1 MNIMRRV
8 HDPLTL
14 DLFEVPVARTPLP
27 GALDVGLPVRHL
39 LSDLLKAST
48 RNRFEVAA
56 RMSELLG
63 HEITKHQ
70 LDSWTAESREGWRF
84 PLEYLPAFEVAVET
98 HQITT
103 WLADLRGCKV
113 LVGKEALDA
122 EIGKL
127 ERLKEEAARKI
138 KQLKQA
144 MGDME

>member
-1 MNIMRRV
+1 MKTR

-14 DLFEVPVARTPLP
+14 DLFEVPVARNPLP
-27 GALDVGLPVRHL
+27 GALDVGLAVRHL
-39 LSDLLKAST
+39 ISDLLKASALT
-48 RNRFEVAA
+48 RFDIAA

-127 ERLKEEAARKI
+127 ERLKEDAARKI
-138 KQLKQA
+138 KQLKHA
-144 MGDME
+144 MGDMT

>member
-1 MNIMRRV
+1 MMKTRY
-8 HDPLTL
+8 DSLTL

-27 GALDVGLPVRHL
+27 GALDVGLQVRHL
-39 LSDLLKAST
+39 ISDLLKVCPLK
-48 RNRFEVAA
+48 RFEIAA

-70 LDSWTAESREGWRF
+70 LDSWTAESLEGWRF
-84 PLEYLPAFEVAVET
+84 PLEYLPAFEVACET
-98 HQITT
+98 HAITA

-127 ERLKEEAARKI
+127 ERLREDAAKKI
-138 KQLKQA
+138 RQLKHA
-144 MGDME
+144 MGEME

>member
-1 MNIMRRV
+1 MRRV

-27 GALDVGLPVRHL
+27 GALDVGLALRHL
-39 LSDLLKAST
+39 ISDLIKASPLD
-48 RNRFEVAA
+48 RYDIAA
-56 RMSELLG
+56 RMSKLLG
-63 HEITKHQ
+63 QEITKHQ

-138 KQLKQA
+138 RQLKQA
-144 MGDME
+144 IGEME

>member
-1 MNIMRRV
+1 MRRV

-14 DLFEVPVARTPLP
+14 DLFEVPVPRAPLP
-27 GALDVGLPVRHL
+27 GALDVGLQIRHL
-39 LSDLLKAST
+39 VSDLLKACPL
-48 RNRFEVAA
+48 NRFEVAA

-84 PLEYLPAFEVAVET
+84 PLEYLSAFEVAVET
-98 HQITT
+98 HRVTT

-127 ERLKEEAARKI
+127 ERLKEDAARKI

-144 MGDME
+144 MGEME

>member
-1 MNIMRRV
+1 MKRG
-8 HDPLTL
+8 HDTLTL

-27 GALDVGLPVRHL
+27 GALDVGLQVRHL
-39 LSDLLKAST
+39 ISDLLKACP

-56 RMSELLG
+56 HMSELTG

-84 PLEYLPAFEVAVET
+84 PLEYLPAFEVAVGT

-103 WLADLRGCKV
+103 WMADLRGCKV

-144 MGDME
+144 MGEME

>member
-1 MNIMRRV
+1 MRRV

-14 DLFEVPVARTPLP
+14 DLFEVPVPRAPLP
-27 GALDVGLPVRHL
+27 GALDVGLQIRHL
-39 LSDLLKAST
+39 VSDLLKACPL
-48 RNRFEVAA
+48 NRFEVAA

-98 HQITT
+98 HRVTT

-127 ERLKEEAARKI
+127 ERLKEDAARKI

-144 MGDME
+144 MGEME

>member
-1 MNIMRRV
+1 MRRV

-14 DLFEVPVARTPLP
+14 DLFEVPTARAPLP
-27 GALDVGLPVRHL
+27 GALDIGKQLRHL
-39 LSDLLKAST
+39 ISELLKSCPRT
-48 RNRFEVAA
+48 RFEIAA
-56 RMSELLG
+56 HMSELTG
-63 HEITKHQ
+63 NEITKHQ

-84 PLEYLPAFEVAVET
+84 PLEYLPAFEVAVGT

-103 WLADLRGCKV
+103 WMADLRGCKV

-127 ERLKEEAARKI
+127 ERLKEDAARKI

-144 MGDME
+144 MGEME

>member
-1 MNIMRRV
+1 MKTR
-8 HDPLTL
+8 HDSLTL
-14 DLFEVPVARTPLP
+14 DLFELPVPRTPLP
-27 GALDVGLPVRHL
+27 GALDVGLAIRHL
-39 LSDLLKAST
+39 ISDLLKSST
-48 RNRFEVAA
+48 HNRFEIAA

-98 HQITT
+98 HQVTT
-103 WLADLRGCKV
+103 WMADLRGCKV

-127 ERLKEEAARKI
+127 ERVRDAAGKKI
-138 KQLKQA
+138 KELKNA
-144 MGDME
+144 MGEME

>member
-1 MNIMRRV
+1 MRRV

-27 GALDVGLPVRHL
+27 GALDVGLAVRHL
-39 LSDLLKAST
+39 ISELLKASP
-48 RNRFEVAA
+48 RNRYEIAA

-98 HQITT
+98 HQVTT

-138 KQLKQA
+138 KQLKQT
-144 MGDME
+144 MGEMT

>member
-1 MNIMRRV
+1 MRRV
-8 HDPLTL
+8 HDSLTL
-14 DLFEVPVARTPLP
+14 DLFAVPVPRTPLP
-27 GALDVGLPVRHL
+27 GALDVGLAVRHL
-39 LSDLLKAST
+39 ISDLLKASPL
-48 RNRFEVAA
+48 NRFEIAA

-63 HEITKHQ
+63 HEITKNQ
-70 LDSWTAESREGWRF
+70 LDAWTAESREGWRF

-98 HQITT
+98 HQVTT
-103 WLADLRGCKV
+103 WMADLRGCKV

-144 MGDME
+144 MGEME